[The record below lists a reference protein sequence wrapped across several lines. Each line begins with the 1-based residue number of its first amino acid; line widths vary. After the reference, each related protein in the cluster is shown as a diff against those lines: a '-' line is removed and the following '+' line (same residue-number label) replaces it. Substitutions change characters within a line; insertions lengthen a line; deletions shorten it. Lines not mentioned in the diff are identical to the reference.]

1 MRFINSVFS
10 SRNIRCLRPLVHLRS
25 SHCFQAS
32 RSFSSPTKEFVR
44 SVFSDVAK
52 NYDLMNDLMSVGIHR
67 FWKEVLV
74 QEVISSLKM
83 THRHLSKDYFS
94 NDFVPDI
101 INIFGVKIV
110 YIHLDDM
117 VVDILDLAG
126 GTGDIGIR
134 IAELSK
140 NLKFEDSNG
149 FVLYDSLKITPKI
162 VVCDPSEEMT
172 KLGQEKSEKAGV
184 QGLSWVNAEAEKLPF
199 EDCSFDIITIGFGVR
214 NFSDRNAGLSECYR
228 VLKPGGRLLILEF
241 SHCENELLSVLYK
254 TYSDKL
260 IPFLGSV
267 VAKNEEAYDYLV
279 DSIRKFPNQQEV
291 AEILKSL
298 GFLHVS
304 YRNLTGGIVCIHSGF
319 RKL

>member
-1 MRFINSVFS
+1 MRFLNSVFGFRS
-10 SRNIRCLRPLVHLRS
+10 MRYLRPVAHLRS
-25 SHCFQAS
+25 SYNFQPY
-32 RSFSSPTKEFVR
+32 RFYSSPTKEFVR

-67 FWKEVLV
+67 IWKEVLV

-83 THRHLSKDYFS
+83 TYRHLSKDYFTD
-94 NDFVPDI
+94 DFLP
-101 INIFGVKIV
+101 
-110 YIHLDDM
+110 DDM

-134 IAELSK
+134 IAQLSN

-149 FVLYDSLKITPKI
+149 FVLYDTLKITPKI
-162 VVCDPSEEMT
+162 VICDPSDEMT

-184 QGLSWVNAEAEKLPF
+184 KDISWVNAEAEKLPF
-199 EDCSFDIITIGFGVR
+199 DDCSFDIITVGFGVR
-214 NFSDRNAGLSECYR
+214 NFSDRTAGLSECYR

-241 SHCENELLSVLYK
+241 SHCENELLNVLYK

-279 DSIRKFPNQQEV
+279 DSIRKFPNQQEL

-304 YRNLTGGIVCIHSGF
+304 YRNLTAGIVCIHSAF